1 MIGNRGKDTRPERL
15 VRSLLHLM
23 GLRFRK
29 HSRPLPHLRCQAD
42 VVFPREQV
50 AVFVDGCFWHGCPQ
64 HGRLPRSNSVYWAEK
79 LERNLRRDR
88 RNSAVLAEAGW
99 LVLRFWEHEPIEEV
113 AVNIREQVLRRR
125 AAKVRR

>member
-1 MIGNRGKDTRPERL
+1 MIGNRGKDTRPEQR
-15 VRSLLHLM
+15 VRSSLHGM

-29 HSRPLPHLRCQAD
+29 HARPLAHLRCHAD

-64 HGRLPRSNSVYWAEK
+64 HGRVPQSNSGYWAEK
-79 LERNLRRDR
+79 LERNLERDA
-88 RNSAVLAEAGW
+88 RNSAALTQAGW

-113 AVNIREQVLRRR
+113 AAKIRRQVLGRR
-125 AAKVRR
+125 ADLDPR